1 MLLNDFYNVKKV
13 SAIDNQWHVSLE
25 LMANHSLYDGH
36 FPEHP
41 IVPGVCIMQLIK
53 ECVASILEKELQYQ
67 YVSSCKFLQA
77 LDPTV
82 HTCLELIISI
92 NNLEDTKTQLQVEG
106 LCGEICF
113 VKLKANL
120 INK

>member
-1 MLLNDFYNVKKV
+1 M
-13 SAIDNQWHVSLE
+13 SLE
-25 LMANHSLYDGH
+25 LMANHILYKGH

-53 ECVASILEKELQYQ
+53 ECVESILEKELQYQ

-77 LDPTV
+77 IDPTV
-82 HTCLELIISI
+82 NSYLELIISL
-92 NNLEDTKTQLQVEG
+92 NSLDDAKTQLQVEG
-106 LCGEICF
+106 MCSDTCF
-113 VKLKANL
+113 VKLKANV